1 MVSGDDLEEVVFVL
15 KEDATV
21 EKRVVTTGIQDIN
34 YIEVLSGLKT
44 GEKVVTGPYNAISK
58 TLKPGAKVQVV
69 EKEKLFE
76 KK

>member
-1 MVSGDDLEEVVFVL
+1 
-15 KEDATV
+15 
-21 EKRVVTTGIQDIN
+21 
-34 YIEVLSGLKT
+34 
-44 GEKVVTGPYNAISK
+44 VVTGPYNAISK